1 MNRVIR
7 FRGKRK
13 DSKEWV
19 YGDLHT
25 LCGHIHI
32 HVTPFDKYNIDRATV
47 GQFTG
52 LKDKTGKDIYEG
64 DILRSDTYPYSFEEG
79 KDNYYAVVWWSDD
92 DAAFVTET
100 RVASHA
106 KVKGISNGNCE
117 YLGELLLKE
126 EDSVFEVI
134 GNIHDNHE
142 LLKL

>member
-52 LKDKTGKDIYEG
+52 LKDKNGRDIYEG
-64 DILRSDTYPYSFEEG
+64 DVLRSDAYPYSW
-79 KDNYYAVVWWSDD
+79 DNYYAVVWWSGDN
-92 DAAFVTET
+92 AAFVAET
-100 RVASHA
+100 RLASHA
-106 KVKGISNGNCE
+106 NVRGISNGNCE
-117 YLGELLLKE
+117 YLGELLEE

-134 GNIHDNHE
+134 GNIHDNPE
-142 LLKL
+142 LLKSL